1 MTCLGDCPTCD
12 FKPLPPELWKLSLRG
27 VKKQTARG
35 ADALTTR
42 EVELILG
49 QALVWVLEIFTAIEK
64 GAWTITRVVAL
75 NKGFQARTP
84 LDIRPIS
91 ILPKMHRL
99 WSRIRSL
106 EVLNH
111 LGAIMPPQ
119 VAATAGGISADLLA
133 VYIAFRC
140 EHAHKTSEHL
150 AGLVVDIIKCYNN
163 IPWTPMKMILQKL
176 QIPGFYIHA
185 LFNFLQQQTR
195 CFDVK
200 GACGPMMSATTGI
213 AEGCALSVAM
223 MMALSYLM
231 HKVLQFHIP
240 SIESTAYA
248 DNWSLIAYHPQD
260 LHMGANLLHE
270 CVGVLHMQLA
280 PQKSWVWATNP
291 KWKKELSISF
301 DNVLVPFKS
310 NAIDLGC
317 DLHYGAKKIL
327 HARNKR
333 RDKAKRVVKKISKIK
348 APRGFKR
355 LMASASGYWAFAL
368 LHMVVSCSMTLLH
381 FGQPVGHTWA
391 FPWEGIFPMLVP
403 G

>member
-1 MTCLGDCPTCD
+1 
-12 FKPLPPELWKLSLRG
+12 
-27 VKKQTARG
+27 
-35 ADALTTR
+35 
-42 EVELILG
+42 
-49 QALVWVLEIFTAIEK
+49 
-64 GAWTITRVVAL
+64 
-75 NKGFQARTP
+75 
-84 LDIRPIS
+84 
-91 ILPKMHRL
+91 
-99 WSRIRSL
+99 
-106 EVLNH
+106 
-111 LGAIMPPQ
+111 
-119 VAATAGGISADLLA
+119 
-133 VYIAFRC
+133 
-140 EHAHKTSEHL
+140 
-150 AGLVVDIIKCYNN
+150 
-163 IPWTPMKMILQKL
+163 
-176 QIPGFYIHA
+176 
-185 LFNFLQQQTR
+185 
-195 CFDVK
+195 
-200 GACGPMMSATTGI
+200 
-213 AEGCALSVAM
+213 
-223 MMALSYLM
+223 M